1 MLNVWA
7 LMRHKF
13 LILIVFLSL
22 LCPSPVHKATASAYI
37 DYEVPVN
44 NLTISETTHLDVW
57 KLCEKNDFSYELF
70 LAVLH
75 IEGVNDPKTV
85 SIEAE
90 IENLVNIR
98 NYWSQQGFPD
108 EIVFDLMLLSREIG
122 IEGCEIFIKD
132 SDSNKLKSDYVQKV
146 TEYKYYLEQT
156 QIII

>member
-1 MLNVWA
+1 M
-7 LMRHKF
+7 
-13 LILIVFLSL
+13 
-22 LCPSPVHKATASAYI
+22 
-37 DYEVPVN
+37 
-44 NLTISETTHLDVW
+44 SETTHLDVW